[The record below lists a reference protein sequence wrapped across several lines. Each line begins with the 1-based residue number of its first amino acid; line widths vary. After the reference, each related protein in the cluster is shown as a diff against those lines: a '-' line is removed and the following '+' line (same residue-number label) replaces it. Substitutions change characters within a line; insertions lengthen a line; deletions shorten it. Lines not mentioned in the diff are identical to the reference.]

1 MVVYKVYCKNY
12 ELKKAEPMGMLIE
25 RRKDLRGMNQVE
37 SGLRWAKSAFGHLVK
52 NKQTIFV
59 VPDEW
64 NLETDDRVRMEK
76 EIFTK
81 EEFLEMMKVMD
92 QETKGKKNGG
102 DEWGDQ

>member
-1 MVVYKVYCKNY
+1 MVVYKVFCKNY

-37 SGLRWAKSAFGHLVK
+37 SGLRWAKSAFGHSVE

-64 NLETDDRVRMEK
+64 DLGTDDRVRVEK

-81 EEFLEMMKVMD
+81 EEFLEIMKVMG
-92 QETKGKKNGG
+92 QEAKRKKKGW
-102 DEWGDQ
+102 D

>member
-1 MVVYKVYCKNY
+1 MVVYKVFCKNY

-37 SGLRWAKSAFGHLVK
+37 SGLRWAKSAFGHSVE

-59 VPDEW
+59 VPDEVD
-64 NLETDDRVRMEK
+64 LGTDDRVRMEK

-81 EEFLEMMKVMD
+81 EEFLEIMKVMG
-92 QETKGKKNGG
+92 QEAKRKKKGW
-102 DEWGDQ
+102 D

>member
-1 MVVYKVYCKNY
+1 MVVYKVYYKNY

-64 NLETDDRVRMEK
+64 NLRTDDRVRMEK

>member
-1 MVVYKVYCKNY
+1 
-12 ELKKAEPMGMLIE
+12 LIE
-25 RRKDLRGMNQVE
+25 RREDLRGMNQVE
-37 SGLRWAKSAFGHLVK
+37 SGFRWAKLAFGHSVE

-64 NLETDDRVRMEK
+64 DLGTDDRVRMEK

-92 QETKGKKNGG
+92 QETKSKNKGG
-102 DEWGDQ
+102 N

>member
-1 MVVYKVYCKNY
+1 MVVYKVYNKNY
-12 ELKKAEPMGMLIE
+12 DLKKAEPMGMLIE

-37 SGLRWAKSAFGHLVK
+37 SGLKWAKSAFGHLVK

-64 NLETDDRVRMEK
+64 DLGTDDRVRMEK

-81 EEFLEMMKVMD
+81 EEFLEIMKVMD
-92 QETKGKKNGG
+92 QETKRKKKGE
-102 DEWGDQ
+102 DE